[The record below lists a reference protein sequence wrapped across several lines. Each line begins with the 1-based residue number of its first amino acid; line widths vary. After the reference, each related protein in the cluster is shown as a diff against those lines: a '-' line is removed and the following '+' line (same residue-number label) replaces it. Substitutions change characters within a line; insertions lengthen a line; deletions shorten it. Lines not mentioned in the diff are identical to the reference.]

1 MPISTANPSKSRLA
15 TNRPGGG
22 PLMVY
27 DAWFVSK
34 ATSFG
39 AKTLKF
45 FELPIGDPQ
54 ATAASRAA
62 HGIAE

>member
-1 MPISTANPSKSRLA
+1 MLISTANPNKSRLA

-22 PLMVY
+22 ALMVY

-34 ATSFG
+34 ATPFG

-45 FELPIGDPQ
+45 FESAD
-54 ATAASRAA
+54 
-62 HGIAE
+62 